1 MRAAFPAILAGLA
14 IAGLI
19 TAAAAMAWG
28 RVPGTY
34 PYHAY
39 VPQIAAGER
48 YTPTPTPTPTATAT
62 PTATPAPYDGPVA
75 SLYLGSA
82 GIDSSAIEQ
91 LDTTWSNGVET
102 LQDPGYPGDI
112 AWYPRFG
119 HPGYGGGTNSLF
131 AAHINYYEFGNG
143 PFAHLTSASPG
154 DAVYV
159 TMADGE
165 EFAYTVESVEVIPLA
180 ELQSGGMQDVVYP
193 PLDSHTERVT
203 LISCGG
209 DFIPF
214 AGGGGE
220 YTSRVVLVADRWV
233 P

>member
-1 MRAAFPAILAGLA
+1 VRAVLPATLAVLG
-14 IAGLI
+14 IAGLV

-28 RVPGTY
+28 HVPADY

-39 VPQIAAGER
+39 APQIAAGER
-48 YTPTPTPTPTATAT
+48 DTPAPTPTAT
-62 PTATPAPYDGPVA
+62 PTATPAPYDGPIA
-75 SLYLGSA
+75 SLYLGPA
-82 GIDSSAIEQ
+82 GIDSNAIEQ
-91 LDTTWSNGVET
+91 LDTTWSNGIET
-102 LQDPGYPGDI
+102 LQDPAYPGDI

-131 AAHINYYEFGNG
+131 AAHINYYEYGNG

-154 DAVYV
+154 DALYV
-159 TMADGE
+159 TMANGE
-165 EFAYTVESVEVIPLA
+165 EFAYTVESVQLIALTD
-180 ELQSGGMQDVVYP
+180 LQSGGMQDVVYP
-193 PLDSHTERVT
+193 PLDNHTERVT

>member
-1 MRAAFPAILAGLA
+1 VKAILPGSLLVLGVAGL
-14 IAGLI
+14 L

-28 RVPGTY
+28 RVGADY

-39 VPQIAAGER
+39 APQVAAGDR
-48 YTPTPTPTPTATAT
+48 NTPTPTPTATPT
-62 PTATPAPYDGPVA
+62 PKPAPYSGPVA
-75 SLYLGSA
+75 AIYLGPA
-82 GIDSSAIEQ
+82 GIDSTAIEQ
-91 LDTTWSNGVET
+91 RDTTWENGVET
-102 LQDPGYPGDI
+102 LEDPSYPGDV

-131 AAHINYYEFGNG
+131 AGHINYYHYGNG
-143 PFAHLTSASPG
+143 PFAHLTSAAPG
-154 DAVYV
+154 DALYV

-165 EFAYTVESVEVIPLA
+165 EFAYTVESVRLIPLSA
-180 ELQSGGMQDVVYP
+180 LRNGGMQDVVYP

-209 DFIPF
+209 DFVPF

-220 YTSRVVLVADRWV
+220 YTSRVVLVAERWV